1 MSTRT
6 PITELPP
13 AAATPRRHTLEDI
26 LRFVDPVP
34 ADEMERFVAA
44 IYAERRASEMHPTAR

>member
-1 MSTRT
+1 M
-6 PITELPP
+6 PQ
-13 AAATPRRHTLEDI
+13 RHSLEDI

-44 IYAERRASEMHPTAR
+44 IYAERRASEVHPTAR

>member
-6 PITELPP
+6 PISEFQQGLAGQLP
-13 AAATPRRHTLEDI
+13 HTLENI

-44 IYAERRASEMHPTAR
+44 IYAERRASEVRPATK